1 MDVFG
6 FNITDLVVFAVVVLG
21 ALVGLALGFIKG
33 GLVVLSWLGAA
44 FATLYGF
51 STVRPYA
58 RNAIE
63 SEMIADV
70 AAGATLFLVTLI
82 VLLLISSIVG
92 SWVRNSRLNAL
103 DRSVGMVAGLA
114 TAALLVSAA
123 YLVLGAVQPRAEQ
136 PQWLRTARTMPLI
149 ERGAEFLIAL
159 MPERFRFGPAAPED
173 AERRARHL
181 KEAERVLR
189 ELTTSRTKPGAP
201 AAASGYNKEERRE
214 MNRLIQGAQ

>member
-33 GLVVLSWLGAA
+33 GLIVVSWLGAT

-63 SEMIADV
+63 TEMIADV
-70 AAGATLFLVTLI
+70 VAGGALFLITLI
-82 VLLLISSIVG
+82 VLFLISSIVG

-114 TAALLVSAA
+114 TGALLVCTA

-149 ERGAEFLIAL
+149 ERGAAFLIAL
-159 MPERFRFGPAAPED
+159 MPERFGLGPAAPED

-214 MNRLIQGAQ
+214 MNRLIQGTQ